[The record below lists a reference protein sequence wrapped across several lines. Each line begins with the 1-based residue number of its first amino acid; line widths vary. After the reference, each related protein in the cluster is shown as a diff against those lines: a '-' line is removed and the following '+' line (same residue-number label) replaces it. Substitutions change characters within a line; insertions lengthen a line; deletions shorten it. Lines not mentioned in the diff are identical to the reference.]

1 MSGTSP
7 DNLDGVDVSGL
18 AGLYALDALDGPDL
32 ERFEAYLLNHPE
44 ALAEVLEFQE
54 AAARLA
60 SITVQPAPPSMRDA
74 VLSSLGEVRQ
84 VPPSLDAARA
94 RRRRSPAQRVAG
106 IAAAVL
112 LLLGVGAG
120 GYLIGASGDEPA
132 ALDEVAAVL
141 ANDDASVVT
150 LTGEG
155 LSARL
160 VYSNAEGRGVV
171 VSESLEP
178 VADDLTYELWQL
190 QGDEAI
196 PVGLFTP
203 DEDGVVEVALPV
215 DLAAADAVAVTIE
228 PAGGSETPTLPI
240 IMSGEVA

>member
-1 MSGTSP
+1 MSGASP
-7 DNLDGVDVSGL
+7 DDLDGVDVSGL

-32 ERFEAYLLNHPE
+32 ERFEAYLVSHPE
-44 ALAEVLEFQE
+44 ALAEVIEFQE

-60 SITVQPAPPSMRDA
+60 SITVQPAPPSMRDE
-74 VLSSLGEVRQ
+74 VLSSLGDVRQ
-84 VPPSLDAARA
+84 VPPSLDVARA
-94 RRRRSPAQRVAG
+94 RRRSPAQRVAG

-112 LLLGVGAG
+112 VLLGVGAG
-120 GYLIGASGDEPA
+120 GYLIGTSGEDA
-132 ALDEVAAVL
+132 TDVDEVALVL
-141 ANDDASVVT
+141 ANDDASVVN
-150 LTGEG
+150 LSGEG

-160 VYSNAEGRGVV
+160 VYSNSAGRGVV
-171 VSESLEP
+171 VSDSLEP
-178 VADDLTYELWQL
+178 LGDDLTYELWQL

-203 DEDGVVEVALPV
+203 DPDGVVDVALPV
-215 DLAAADAVAVTIE
+215 ELADADAVAVTIE